1 MEPGVRAHVCHALE
15 PEAGEHTLA
24 WRVALCDAGPGVRA
38 AEQSGVL
45 DERLARE
52 GRVAMARVA
61 AVEPVPRT
69 KFFASFPNQ
78 IDAPINLSYSHTP
91 KTRSSSRSRRSR
103 ATLSTVAVSM
113 SR

>member
-61 AVEPVPRT
+61 AVEPVAEDEVLCVLP
-69 KFFASFPNQ
+69 
-78 IDAPINLSYSHTP
+78 
-91 KTRSSSRSRRSR
+91 
-103 ATLSTVAVSM
+103 
-113 SR
+113 